1 MPRGSGGTH
10 SGSSHSSHTSSSRS
24 SSSFSSHSGRTSIG
38 SSPSRSGGFGGGGRG
53 GGFGRAPRPS
63 APRPPMGGGYP
74 PPPRHYAP
82 GPPPPPPPPRP
93 RRHWFHRGPT
103 YVSYGRPSYGGG
115 IGTVLALIVLLFIV
129 VAIANAFTSAA
140 SKRQREEPP
149 AYAYEHNEAYG
160 YSEDAPTVTND
171 SLYLDMTGTVT
182 RGSEIESGLKYFV
195 EKTGYTPFVYLTTDE
210 IKNIDTHQL
219 YKSLF
224 SDEDHILVVLS
235 LDLYNG
241 EWDSFDTYYEIGTNA
256 YSVFNQRVEQRF
268 NDAFDTAWDNDSNT
282 NEQVI
287 SEAFRVTAD
296 SIR

>member
-1 MPRGSGGTH
+1 
-10 SGSSHSSHTSSSRS
+10 
-24 SSSFSSHSGRTSIG
+24 
-38 SSPSRSGGFGGGGRG
+38 
-53 GGFGRAPRPS
+53 
-63 APRPPMGGGYP
+63 
-74 PPPRHYAP
+74 
-82 GPPPPPPPPRP
+82 
-93 RRHWFHRGPT
+93 
-103 YVSYGRPSYGGG
+103 
-115 IGTVLALIVLLFIV
+115 
-129 VAIANAFTSAA
+129 
-140 SKRQREEPP
+140 
-149 AYAYEHNEAYG
+149 
-160 YSEDAPTVTND
+160 
-171 SLYLDMTGTVT
+171 MTGTVT
-182 RGSEIESGLKYFV
+182 RGSEIESGLKYFA

-268 NDAFDTAWDNDSNT
+268 NDAFDAAWDNDSNT